1 VMFANQ
7 SLRKWNRHYK
17 NIEIVLISLS
27 KKWFLK

>member
-27 KKWFLK
+27 KKVVS